1 MKCPDCKRNKT
12 KVLDSRPVQAHKFT
26 RRRRL
31 CLKCKCRF
39 TTYEI
44 YADSLAYLQER
55 NRMFKRLIPRR
66 LETKL

>member
-1 MKCPDCKRNKT
+1 MKCPDCRKNKT
-12 KVLDSRPVQAHKFT
+12 AVKDSRPVQAGKYV
-26 RRRRL
+26 RRRRI

-44 YADSLAYLQER
+44 YADSLAYLNEK
-55 NRMFKRLIPRR
+55 NKLFKRMLPRR